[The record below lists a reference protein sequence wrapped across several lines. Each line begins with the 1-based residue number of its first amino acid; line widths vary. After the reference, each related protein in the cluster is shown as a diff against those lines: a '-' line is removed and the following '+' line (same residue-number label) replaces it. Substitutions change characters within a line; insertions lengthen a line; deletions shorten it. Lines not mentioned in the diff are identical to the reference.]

1 MNQYAFRSLKI
12 SLMLAFTLSINFL
25 YAQGGSAT
33 VTINYTPGRTM
44 IDGESKWDI
53 KEWQYL
59 ESQRSSC
66 FSFLDIKL
74 LVKSEYGGRELKYKI
89 QITNNTPYEVGLN
102 CSKWGFG
109 TGGRRSI
116 QPGATTSGSAS
127 FKISDGER
135 TIIISKVKFAFSNSV
150 QQEYGVP
157 NESDY
162 VECGETVRSALLKK
176 SKVKEFQEL
185 KRQAQSAES
194 NKDWAAAKSLYQKA
208 SYLYEKEAMQ
218 AKADEMSERI
228 SADMAG
234 KKAERLAEEAESLAA
249 EGQFNAAANKYG
261 VAARTDQ
268 SKESEYQE
276 KAEEMRQKQSGK
288 EAESLA
294 EQAESLAAEEQFEA
308 AADKFEAAAKAD
320 ENKQSDY
327 RAKAEEMR
335 QKQSEKDT
343 AEEEAAAAEA
353 ESSEEEASEEDS
365 ADEESEEENED
376 EESPSS
382 EESSYDEEA
391 RAKSAAMEEYERQE
405 RVNQYWENRN
415 QATQDNMMAA
425 GEMGAQAILV
435 HLLIGRLIYNNME
448 SDVPLSTMAGPG
460 DMIGGRVGYGLSS
473 VPIFTNSESETY
485 DGNNYG
491 TSTSTDNYQ
500 SFILELGG
508 GFDYWPIYSERFG
521 LGASVDLY
529 AGHGLLF
536 QQFSYGGAL
545 DLHGYF
551 GGPGMQIYVGYRGG
565 LRNIY
570 HEPWIDPGEFG
581 SGKAETSFSRI
592 TAGPQFRFINNQ
604 GSDFSTLGVLGV
616 LERNYAWN
624 GNGGAATLFHYSPGI
639 RLEWNKRNRF
649 SLGAEAVFNYR
660 RVGEQ
665 LHGYDPETTFNGSM
679 YNINFHRRF
688 DRFFNSALRMRNPSL
703 AYQKIRE
710 FEGFYLSVMQPN
722 LTWIQSDTSG
732 FRSTE
737 PFIGIDVIGFHY
749 LFKLHKGI
757 GIGTGIDGTYSGVR
771 WDAPGSQTYSRMHR
785 AGLSIP
791 LTMRFHLPKALARYY
806 AEMGYSYH
814 YFFYNSLES
823 RNPSEIDGYW
833 SSDDENDLPL
843 LNAYGNYRFAIGM
856 SIPGREN
863 STSIGLVFERSLG
876 SIIDP
881 DYSSDKILPSGG
893 SDARLNRLT
902 IQFAVQF

>member
-1 MNQYAFRSLKI
+1 MKQRLLLAAILFVSSFLMHGQSGPSMRSSVSYTPKTEGYQVSNIPIVFGFRNCYGEVVMAMNFDRSQASVGSYLFEGTWYSPSEI
-12 SLMLAFTLSINFL
+12 
-25 YAQGGSAT
+25 GSAYRSDFKID
-33 VTINYTPGRTM
+33 INDLEADLYQGSYRLGHVR
-44 IDGESKWDI
+44 IDNLVGFTSTGCFGETYDLLGQLGLNNEEKKW
-53 KEWQYL
+53 KEGINEL
-59 ESQRSSC
+59 SLRNIRLVSASSV
-66 FSFLDIKL
+66 DYKVHDAI
-74 LVKSEYGGRELKYKI
+74 RKI
-89 QITNNTPYEVGLN
+89 Q
-102 CSKWGFG
+102 K
-109 TGGRRSI
+109 
-116 QPGATTSGSAS
+116 
-127 FKISDGER
+127 D
-135 TIIISKVKFAFSNSV
+135 
-150 QQEYGVP
+150 
-157 NESDY
+157 
-162 VECGETVRSALLKK
+162 
-176 SKVKEFQEL
+176 KEFQDL
-185 KRQAQSAES
+185 RSQAQAAEAS
-194 NKDWAAAKSLYQKA
+194 EDWETAKGLYQKA
-208 SYLYEKEAMQ
+208 SYISESEAMQ
-218 AKADEMSERI
+218 AKAKEMSEKI
-228 SADMAG
+228 SAERVV
-234 KKAERLAEEAESLAA
+234 KKAESLAKEAESLAA
-249 EGQFNAAANKYG
+249 
-261 VAARTDQ
+261 D
-268 SKESEYQE
+268 
-276 KAEEMRQKQSGK
+276 
-288 EAESLA
+288 
-294 EQAESLAAEEQFEA
+294 EQFEA
-308 AADKFEAAAKAD
+308 AAGKYEAAARVD
-320 ENKQSDY
+320 ESKQSDY
-327 RAKAEEMR
+327 QAKADEMR
-335 QKQSEKDT
+335 QKQTEKDT
-343 AEEEAAAAEA
+343 AEEESAAA
-353 ESSEEEASEEDS
+353 ESSEEEDS
-365 ADEESEEENED
+365 ANEGSEEESEDED
-376 EESPSS
+376 NSSS
-382 EESSYDEEA
+382 EESAYDEEA

-435 HLLIGRLIYNNME
+435 HLLIGRLIYNNMD

-460 DMIGGRVGYGLSS
+460 DMIGGRVGYSLSS

-485 DGNNYG
+485 DGNNFG
-491 TSTSTDNYQ
+491 TSNSTDNYQ

-624 GNGGAATLFHYSPGI
+624 GNGGAAALFHYSPGI

-660 RVGEQ
+660 RVGER
-665 LHGYDPETTFNGSM
+665 LYGYDPEATFNGSM

-688 DRFFNSALRMRNPSL
+688 DRFYNSALRMRNPSL

-732 FRSTE
+732 YRSTE

-749 LFKLHKGI
+749 FFKLHKGI
-757 GIGTGIDGTYSGVR
+757 GIGTGVDGTYSGVR
-771 WDAPGSQTYSRMHR
+771 WDAPDIQTYSRMHR
-785 AGLSIP
+785 AGISIP

-856 SIPGREN
+856 GIPGREN